1 MCVKYVATVVVV
13 GVHQIITTVVD
24 TLAVN
29 VRINSASLVREKARR
44 LANRCCSKD

>member
-29 VRINSASLVREKARR
+29 VRINSASLSLEGESQKIGKSM
-44 LANRCCSKD
+44 L